1 MDLLDTA
8 LAPLIGNTVSW
19 GRYECL
25 RRAAR
30 HDRRTMVS
38 VSRNRI
44 LTLLLAFAAAVIA
57 LTPAA
62 QADPGSPSYN
72 QGKQAIDDAAH
83 QGPLHV
89 TDLTRYCN
97 TLLGFELKSGQVARV
112 DSPPDFIAGCQD
124 EGRVLLPSN

>member
-1 MDLLDTA
+1 MF
-8 LAPLIGNTVSW
+8 
-19 GRYECL
+19 
-25 RRAAR
+25 
-30 HDRRTMVS
+30 S
-38 VSRNRI
+38 VNRNRT
-44 LTLLLAFAAAVIA
+44 LTLLTAVAAAVIA
-57 LTPAA
+57 AAPAA

-97 TLLGFELKSGQVARV
+97 ILLGFELKSGQMARV

-124 EGRVLLPSN
+124 EGHVLLPSQ